1 MRLTTLQRRA
11 VDIRVSDAALGDALD
26 SDDPKASLIAAIA
39 DPEVDSASGVP
50 GSGTVS
56 SSADAEVEPASAVS
70 QGLSSSSVTDAAS
83 EEHRSE
89 PHSVRLT
96 A

>member
-1 MRLTTLQRRA
+1 MRVTTLQRRA
-11 VDIRVSDAALGDALD
+11 VDIGVSDAALGDAPD

-56 SSADAEVEPASAVS
+56 SSADAEVEPASVVS
-70 QGLSSSSVTDAAS
+70 QGLSSSSVTDVAS
-83 EEHRSE
+83 EE
-89 PHSVRLT
+89 L
-96 A
+96 